1 MRSLA
6 FVLNPIA
13 GMGGKV
19 GLKGTD
25 GVLSEAMDRGATPR
39 SPLRAKEAIM
49 RLAEAYSRHRLKEPL
64 TWLTAGGPMGA
75 DLLTSVDCPFWTVEV
90 VHDPKEPST
99 ADDTKVAV
107 MKAIEQGCELIVFC
121 GGDGT
126 ARDVLSIAGT
136 VPMFG
141 IPAGVKMHS
150 GVFGTDPLTAGELLE
165 FYIRGDLTTGQGEVM
180 DLDEELYRQGEWN
193 IRLFGIG
200 TTLYEPSFV
209 QSGKT
214 MVREDEIEDVISLL
228 AEDVRDRF
236 ASDKEALFIMGPG
249 GTLHSIGTKLGL
261 DKTLLGV
268 DAVVNGALISMDLDE
283 RSVLALVDDATR
295 TGRNVFALV
304 SPIGGQGF
312 FLGRGNLQLSPEVI
326 KAIGPE
332 NVVIIAT
339 PQKLEGTDHLRVDT
353 GDHELDSA
361 FRSMGYM
368 RVLTGY
374 RTFKLKK

>member
-25 GVLSEAMDRGATPR
+25 GVLSEAIDRGATPR
-39 SPLRAKEAIM
+39 SPERAREAMM
-49 RLAEAYSRHRLKEPL
+49 RLAEAYSRHRLKEPI

-75 DLLTSVDCPFWTVEV
+75 DLLISADCPFWTVKV

-99 ADDTKVAV
+99 ADDTKQAV
-107 MKAIEQGCELIVFC
+107 KKAVQQGCELIVFC

-126 ARDVLSIAGT
+126 ARDVLSIAGK

-180 DLDEELYRQGEWN
+180 DQDEELYRQGEWN

-214 MVREDEIEDVISLL
+214 MVREDEIEDVISAM
-228 AEDVRDRF
+228 AEDIRDRF
-236 ASDKEALFIMGPG
+236 GSDKEALFILGPG
-249 GTLHSIGTKLGL
+249 GTLHSIGTTLGF

-268 DAVVNGALISMDLDE
+268 DAVMNGGLISRDMDE
-283 RSVLALVDDATR
+283 RSVLDLVNGAVMS
-295 TGRNVFALV
+295 GKKVFAIV

-339 PQKLEGTDHLRVDT
+339 PQKLEGMDHLRVDT

-368 RVLTGY
+368 RC
-374 RTFKLKK
+374 